1 MEYFKTKIS
10 LTERELY
17 ELAQSLEL
25 VYLDSG
31 EYIMRQ
37 GEIGDNCYIILDGE
51 VSIQIENIMMKEIVL
66 KEAPTIRF
74 SERKLISVYS
84 AEEKTFSRSNT
95 SKNFTQVTQ
104 QTPSE
109 SNQ

>member
-37 GEIGDNCYIILDGE
+37 GDIGDNCYIILDGE
-51 VSIQIENIMMKEIVL
+51 VSIQIENAKKKEIVF
-66 KEAPTIRF
+66 KEADAMRL
-74 SERKLISVYS
+74 SEHWLHSI
-84 AEEKTFSRSNT
+84 
-95 SKNFTQVTQ
+95 
-104 QTPSE
+104 
-109 SNQ
+109 

>member
-37 GEIGDNCYIILDGE
+37 GDIGDNCYIILDGE
-51 VSIQIENIMMKEIVL
+51 VSIQIENAKKKEIL
-66 KEAPTIRF
+66 FKEADAMRL
-74 SERKLISVYS
+74 SEH
-84 AEEKTFSRSNT
+84 
-95 SKNFTQVTQ
+95 
-104 QTPSE
+104 
-109 SNQ
+109 

>member
-37 GEIGDNCYIILDGE
+37 GDIGDNCYIILDGE
-51 VSIQIENIMMKEIVL
+51 VSIQIENAKKKEIVF
-66 KEAPTIRF
+66 KEADAMRL
-74 SERKLISVYS
+74 SEHWLQSI
-84 AEEKTFSRSNT
+84 
-95 SKNFTQVTQ
+95 
-104 QTPSE
+104 
-109 SNQ
+109 

>member
-37 GEIGDNCYIILDGE
+37 GDIGDNCYIILDGE
-51 VSIQIENIMMKEIVL
+51 VSIQIENAKKKEIL
-66 KEAPTIRF
+66 F
-74 SERKLISVYS
+74 
-84 AEEKTFSRSNT
+84 KTKKA
-95 SKNFTQVTQ
+95 KNFSVRI
-104 QTPSE
+104 E
-109 SNQ
+109 SILSLFIVLII

>member
-37 GEIGDNCYIILDGE
+37 GDIGDNCYIILDGE
-51 VSIQIENIMMKEIVL
+51 VSIQIENAKKKEIL
-66 KEAPTIRF
+66 FKTADAMRL
-74 SERKLISVYS
+74 SEH
-84 AEEKTFSRSNT
+84 
-95 SKNFTQVTQ
+95 
-104 QTPSE
+104 
-109 SNQ
+109 

>member
-37 GEIGDNCYIILDGE
+37 GDIGDNCYIILDGE
-51 VSIQIENIMMKEIVL
+51 VSIQIENAKKKEIVF
-66 KEAPTIRF
+66 KEADAMRL
-74 SERKLISVYS
+74 SEHWLNSI
-84 AEEKTFSRSNT
+84 
-95 SKNFTQVTQ
+95 
-104 QTPSE
+104 
-109 SNQ
+109 

>member
-37 GEIGDNCYIILDGE
+37 GDIGDNCYIILDGE
-51 VSIQIENIMMKEIVL
+51 VSIQIENAKKKEIVF
-66 KEAPTIRF
+66 KEADAMRL
-74 SERKLISVYS
+74 SEHWL
-84 AEEKTFSRSNT
+84 N
-95 SKNFTQVTQ
+95 
-104 QTPSE
+104 
-109 SNQ
+109 

>member
-37 GEIGDNCYIILDGE
+37 GDIGDNCYIILDGE
-51 VSIQIENIMMKEIVL
+51 VSIQIENAKKKEIVF
-66 KEAPTIRF
+66 KEADAMRL
-74 SERKLISVYS
+74 SEH
-84 AEEKTFSRSNT
+84 
-95 SKNFTQVTQ
+95 
-104 QTPSE
+104 
-109 SNQ
+109 

>member
-25 VYLDSG
+25 VFLDSG

-51 VSIQIENIMMKEIVL
+51 VSIQIENAKKKEIVF
-66 KEAPTIRF
+66 KEADAMRL
-74 SERKLISVYS
+74 SEHWLHSI
-84 AEEKTFSRSNT
+84 
-95 SKNFTQVTQ
+95 
-104 QTPSE
+104 
-109 SNQ
+109 

>member
-37 GEIGDNCYIILDGE
+37 GDIGDNCYIILDGE
-51 VSIQIENIMMKEIVL
+51 VSIQIENAKKKEIL
-66 KEAPTIRF
+66 FKEADAMRL
-74 SERKLISVYS
+74 SEHWLNSI
-84 AEEKTFSRSNT
+84 
-95 SKNFTQVTQ
+95 
-104 QTPSE
+104 
-109 SNQ
+109 

>member
-37 GEIGDNCYIILDGE
+37 GDIGDNCYIILDGE
-51 VSIQIENIMMKEIVL
+51 VSIQIENAKKKEIL
-66 KEAPTIRF
+66 FKTADDMRL
-74 SERKLISVYS
+74 SEH
-84 AEEKTFSRSNT
+84 
-95 SKNFTQVTQ
+95 
-104 QTPSE
+104 
-109 SNQ
+109 